1 MSRAGALQSGES
13 PTDVDTLTPAVK
25 SPLNP
30 ANVYCTLA
38 TPFNGIEHTVSH
50 MSLEPAIRKNI
61 SFTYY
66 EAGHMMYI
74 EKKSREKLHKDV
86 TAFITGAAKT
96 EVAGVQ

>member
-1 MSRAGALQSGES
+1 MTQQGHLKLLVLCGYY
-13 PTDVDTLTPAVK
+13 DV
-25 SPLNP
+25 
-30 ANVYCTLA
+30 A

-86 TAFITGAAKT
+86 ATFINGAAKT